1 MAPRLTSGTPGSG
14 FRSVGCHVCS
24 RPLVTAS
31 DTRRRVWGGA
41 SGLRAAGPR
50 RRSTPSPPPAE
61 YRPPAFA
68 ARVASSLRPLQA
80 WAQQFVQADAASQ
93 RGLTQVLDALMSAR
107 SRLQALL
114 CMSLLSGSG
123 AASAC
128 TCSLNDPGLV
138 SYSDI
143 FVGRVEA
150 IELAP
155 ASFEPWLEDNRRG
168 ALRVLAG
175 PQARRPRAPNLAAI
189 RVTEAFT
196 GNRGPL
202 VRVATHSRAASCGF
216 WFQRGETYLVF
227 ARRHPQGHLTTD
239 VCTPTAPV
247 RERIELLRSLRSRGR
262 ASNNSSKPTP
272 LRGAA

>member
-1 MAPRLTSGTPGSG
+1 
-14 FRSVGCHVCS
+14 
-24 RPLVTAS
+24 
-31 DTRRRVWGGA
+31 
-41 SGLRAAGPR
+41 
-50 RRSTPSPPPAE
+50 
-61 YRPPAFA
+61 
-68 ARVASSLRPLQA
+68 
-80 WAQQFVQADAASQ
+80 
-93 RGLTQVLDALMSAR
+93 MSAR

-114 CMSLLSGSG
+114 CVFLLSGSG
-123 AASAC
+123 AARAC
-128 TCSLNDPGLV
+128 SCSLNDPGLV

-150 IELAP
+150 IEFAP
-155 ASFEPWLEDNRRG
+155 VSFQRRLEDNRRG

-175 PQARRPRAPNLAAI
+175 PPGRRPRAPNLAAI
-189 RVTEAFT
+189 RVIESFT

-202 VRVATHSRAASCGF
+202 VHVATHSRAAGCGF
-216 WFQRGETYLVF
+216 WFERGETYVVF

-247 RERIELLRSLRSRGR
+247 RERIELLRSLRSTGR